1 MFASPAFMVPGQE
14 LREFTVLRRSKR
26 TTGNGRVL
34 TNSENAAPAKVVGT
48 LLAVLAQAKPEE
60 IERWKQ
66 QGHPIT
72 HKIIQQGPPSFEIK
86 PNDEFER
93 GERRFIHHKLPYDPG
108 DLGLWTIY
116 YCEERSD
123 T

>member
-1 MFASPAFMVPGQE
+1 MVPGQE

-26 TTGNGRVL
+26 KTGNRRVL
-34 TNSENAAPAKVVGT
+34 TNSENTEPAKVVGT
-48 LLAVLAQAKPEE
+48 LIAALAQAKPEE

-72 HKIIQQGPPSFEIK
+72 HKIIQQEPPSFEIK

-93 GERRFIHHKLPYDPG
+93 GERRFILQSNK
-108 DLGLWTIY
+108 TIDKSAKKWY
-116 YCEERSD
+116 NRVG
-123 T
+123 